1 MSGLNPRHLPETTD
15 DELIATYRRV
25 TEKQW
30 REMSAHEL
38 HLWQGEI
45 TSRGLATQLAE
56 KLLLTTLPHER
67 MLQRWALK
75 SAAEESKEMDQNES
89 PETGESKPSET
100 SETGSSE
107 PSTLTPEE
115 ARVQWEAT
123 KRQVQPL
130 VDLARKVGLIPSEE
144 DKDDRVFL
152 TRLANDP
159 RHPMTPEMVDMLMS
173 MPHGRRVQVM
183 NGLPLWKRLPT
194 QDTSLPEASTEPGE
208 SSNAR
213 EIARAAGLVK
223 EGGLPSSEASS
234 GAPTAAASG
243 FGIEAYARLPLSAK
257 RDAFVHDGFLYVR
270 RATFREWF
278 DHLTAGKCCTAQRNG
293 GSGHSVSCWIY
304 LDGVR

>member
-15 DELIATYRRV
+15 EELIATYRKV

-45 TSRGLATQLAE
+45 TSRGLATQLQE

-67 MLQRWALK
+67 MLQRWTLK
-75 SAAEESKEMDQNES
+75 SAAEEAKEMDQNEP
-89 PETGESKPSET
+89 PETPESKTSET
-100 SETGSSE
+100 SD
-107 PSTLTPEE
+107 TPENSPGYEE
-115 ARVQWEAT
+115 ARENWEAT

-183 NGLPLWKRLPT
+183 NGLELSKPPAT
-194 QDTSLPEASTEPGE
+194 PDTSLPEASTEPGE

-223 EGGLPSSEASS
+223 EDGLPSSEASS
-234 GAPTAAASG
+234 GALTGAASG